1 MRGEGKQ
8 GREDSAP
15 VLGGRGGAVP
25 EMEDM
30 GKLVG
35 GGVWDLLTWR
45 PVGPNSIIQPLE
57 DPLETWQP
65 SPAGALCPPGT
76 TLFLLYSLAA
86 LISYLLVIQG
96 AGPLLPPPL
105 SADWFGHQAMADAA
119 FTVLLPLPLTWTL
132 SGWLL
137 GGIFYYL
144 DPSLVFLAFYARGSL
159 LARAATDCYTS
170 ALQPTW
176 AQNHRTA
183 WRAVFWAGGFGLLL
197 LVLGTSAL

>member
-1 MRGEGKQ
+1 M
-8 GREDSAP
+8 D
-15 VLGGRGGAVP
+15 GGAVP
-25 EMEDM
+25 EMEDT

-35 GGVWDLLTWR
+35 GRVWDLITWR
-45 PVGPNSIIQPLE
+45 PVGPKSIIQPLE
-57 DPLETWQP
+57 DPLETWQL

-96 AGPLLPPPL
+96 AGPPLPPAL

-132 SGWLL
+132 PGWPL
-137 GGIFYYL
+137 GGIFYHL
-144 DPSLVFLAFYARGSL
+144 DPGLVFLTFYASGGPL
-159 LARAATDCYTS
+159 TRAAADRCTS